1 MTCLLFNKDPTILT
15 KNMGTYFKQMPPD
28 CSLLSEDGAEFLVH
42 RELLYQTKFM
52 RRMLKS
58 ANLDSMDSKIE
69 IMCPSLSKLDVRIIA
84 KFLYSG
90 EIFCPNELV
99 ATQIFTNLQELFG
112 FPPTNFQFDGVIL
125 KSELQD
131 VYCQNVSD
139 VFKLPIFLKPKHV
152 HWPKRH

>member
-1 MTCLLFNKDPTILT
+1 MSCHFFNKDPLVLT
-15 KNMGTYFKQMPPD
+15 KSMGSYFKKMPPD

-52 RRMLKS
+52 RQMLKS

-90 EIFCPNELV
+90 EIFCPNEVV
-99 ATQIFTNLQELFG
+99 A
-112 FPPTNFQFDGVIL
+112 
-125 KSELQD
+125 
-131 VYCQNVSD
+131 
-139 VFKLPIFLKPKHV
+139 
-152 HWPKRH
+152 